1 MRFTGTEEVLSA
13 SFQLA
18 GELVSL
24 CTDEATGVMDRAE
37 RTRVMLSIPA
47 KGLVVVIENDE
58 ERLGKDN
65 RGELSL
71 MTLI

>member
-1 MRFTGTEEVLSA
+1 MRFSGTGAALSA

-24 CTDEATGVMDRAE
+24 CATEATGVMDRAE
-37 RTRVMLSIPA
+37 RTRVMLSILER
-47 KGLVVVIENDE
+47 LVVAVENDE

-65 RGELSL
+65 RSELSL